1 MAITTA
7 PPTTSPG
14 KQQRSGSSRVRGHSN
29 KRWLPYALI
38 APAVVFELLIH
49 FTPMATGIWISFLKL
64 TSASIANWSSAPFAG
79 FGNYQIA
86 VSTTNSQG
94 AALLASF
101 GVTAGFTVLVVAL
114 SWGTGMAAAVALQ
127 RAFRGR
133 ALFRTLFLIPY
144 AVPMYAGIIAWKF
157 IFQQQTGVLNQI
169 LTTLHLASPTHQP
182 FWLIGPN
189 AFASVVIV
197 AIWRTW
203 PFAFLMLMA
212 GLQTIN
218 EDLYEASALDGAKPF
233 RQWRAITLPE
243 LGGVNRVL
251 VLPDPYDEPTLGKE
265 ANVVRPVAFH
275 IPVQFRE
282 PPVCVRLG
290 HCAMH
295 RTSVPEAAVYEHA
308 PSSRPVH
315 DVGAPGKVGRAHPEP
330 QSKTMKNTPHG
341 PLGFGIA
348 LLHRPHAGSCFGG
361 WREGRRD
368 YSSLRHHGCQGYY
381 TPDGGDAACARPSR
395 IAR

>member
-7 PPTTSPG
+7 PPKSSPTAP
-14 KQQRSGSSRVRGHSN
+14 QRRGDQGHARHQT

-49 FTPMATGIWISFLKL
+49 FTPMITGIWISFLKL
-64 TSASIANWSSAPFAG
+64 TSASIANWSTAPFAG
-79 FGNYQIA
+79 LGNYQIA
-86 VSTTNSQG
+86 VSATNAQG

-101 GVTAGFTVLVVAL
+101 GVTAGFTVIVVGL
-114 SWGTGMAAAVALQ
+114 SWGIGMSAAVALQ
-127 RAFRGR
+127 RTFRGR
-133 ALFRTLFLIPY
+133 AVFRTLFLIPY

-157 IFQQQTGVLNQI
+157 IFQQQTGVLNEL
-169 LTTLHLASPTHQP
+169 LTSLHLVSATNQP

-189 AFASVVIV
+189 AFGSVVVV

-251 VLPDPYDEPTLGKE
+251 VLVLFLWTFNDYNDPAILFGEG
-265 ANVVRPVAFH
+265 RPPAGDLISFH
-275 IPVQFRE
+275 IYNNSFTD
-282 PPVCVRLG
+282 L
-290 HCAMH
+290 
-295 RTSVPEAAVYEHA
+295 
-308 PSSRPVH
+308 
-315 DVGAPGKVGRAHPEP
+315 
-330 QSKTMKNTPHG
+330 NF
-341 PLGFGIA
+341 GFGA
-348 LLHRPHAGSCFGG
+348 SMSTLLLLFLLVVSVAYLLFVN
-361 WREGRRD
+361 RR
-368 YSSLRHHGCQGYY
+368 STR
-381 TPDGGDAACARPSR
+381 A
-395 IAR
+395 

>member
-7 PPTTSPG
+7 PPTTSPS
-14 KQQRSGSSRVRGHSN
+14 KPQRRGTPREHSHQS

-49 FTPMATGIWISFLKL
+49 FTPMITGIWISFLKL

-79 FGNYQIA
+79 IANYQVA
-86 VSTTNSQG
+86 VSTTNAQG
-94 AALLASF
+94 LALLQSF
-101 GVTAGFTVLVVAL
+101 GVTAGFTVIVVAL
-114 SWGTGMAAAVALQ
+114 SWGIGMSAAVALQ
-127 RAFRGR
+127 RTFRGR
-133 ALFRTLFLIPY
+133 AIFRTLFLIPY

-169 LTTLHLASPTHQP
+169 LTSLHLVSATGLQP

-189 AFASVVIV
+189 AFGSVVVV

-218 EDLYEASALDGAKPF
+218 EDLYEASALDGARPF

-251 VLPDPYDEPTLGKE
+251 ILVLFLWTFNDYNDPAILFGEG
-265 ANVVRPVAFH
+265 RPPAGDLISFH
-275 IPVQFRE
+275 IYNNSFTD
-282 PPVCVRLG
+282 L
-290 HCAMH
+290 
-295 RTSVPEAAVYEHA
+295 
-308 PSSRPVH
+308 
-315 DVGAPGKVGRAHPEP
+315 
-330 QSKTMKNTPHG
+330 NF
-341 PLGFGIA
+341 GFGA
-348 LLHRPHAGSCFGG
+348 SMSTLLLLFLLVVSVAYLLFVN
-361 WREGRRD
+361 RR
-368 YSSLRHHGCQGYY
+368 STR
-381 TPDGGDAACARPSR
+381 A
-395 IAR
+395 

>member
-7 PPTTSPG
+7 PPATAP
-14 KQQRSGSSRVRGHSN
+14 KAPQQSGRPARLRHQT

-49 FTPMATGIWISFLKL
+49 FTPMVTGIWISFLKL

-79 FGNYQIA
+79 VANYQIA
-86 VSTTNSQG
+86 VSTTNAQG
-94 AALLASF
+94 AALFASF
-101 GVTAGFTVLVVAL
+101 GVTAGFTAIVVAF
-114 SWGTGMAAAVALQ
+114 SWGIGMSAAVALQ
-127 RAFRGR
+127 RSFRGR
-133 ALFRTLFLIPY
+133 AIFRTLFLIPY

-169 LTTLHLASPTHQP
+169 LTTLHLVGPTNQP

-197 AIWRTW
+197 SIWRTW

-251 VLPDPYDEPTLGKE
+251 VLVLFLWTFNDYNDPAILFGEG
-265 ANVVRPVAFH
+265 RPPAGDLISFH
-275 IPVQFRE
+275 IYNNSFTD
-282 PPVCVRLG
+282 L
-290 HCAMH
+290 
-295 RTSVPEAAVYEHA
+295 
-308 PSSRPVH
+308 
-315 DVGAPGKVGRAHPEP
+315 
-330 QSKTMKNTPHG
+330 NF
-341 PLGFGIA
+341 GFGA
-348 LLHRPHAGSCFGG
+348 SMSTLLLLFLLVVSVAYLLFVN
-361 WREGRRD
+361 RR
-368 YSSLRHHGCQGYY
+368 STR
-381 TPDGGDAACARPSR
+381 A
-395 IAR
+395 